1 MFNKIFRRSIQ
12 KKEEV
17 IKHIKMI
24 DNIFQ
29 DVKIE
34 NEEDLN
40 ISKLSESYSENI
52 EFKNNEESNNVVNF
66 TCCLI

>member
-1 MFNKIFRRSIQ
+1 
-12 KKEEV
+12 
-17 IKHIKMI
+17 MI

-52 EFKNNEESNNVVNF
+52 EFKNNEKLNNVVNF
-66 TCCLI
+66 TCCLR